1 MSELESIKDGIGF
14 DNRAT
19 SPSLGLS
26 FTHYDDT
33 NDVRLNSF
41 GATGTLR
48 FKPLTIGAIIQ
59 HGTFRQGAFPSRPGS
74 TNQLAGFQSQG
85 PTNEAITLA
94 IRECLGEVD
103 LDNVTKKQLKALAE
117 QKLQCQLSG
126 EKRAFLDSQIDF
138 ELANM

>member
-1 MSELESIKDGIGF
+1 MG
-14 DNRAT
+14 
-19 SPSLGLS
+19 
-26 FTHYDDT
+26 
-33 NDVRLNSF
+33 
-41 GATGTLR
+41 
-48 FKPLTIGAIIQ
+48 KPLGWRKVSASDRAVAIAWRAGYPVIDD
-59 HGTFRQGAFPSRPGS
+59 GRSSGIDRSRSPYASQGAFPSRPGS
-74 TNQLAGFQSQG
+74 TNQLNHLSGFQTQG

-117 QKLQCQLSG
+117 QKLQCQLPP